1 MIMIQLLFL
10 FNEIG
15 EEVDDTMHDD
25 TDNKMSDNNED
36 EKEDNIIKIMLYYSK
51 MSVLNVVYEAHFF
64 KTNINVFKD
73 LLKYKK

>member
-1 MIMIQLLFL
+1 MIQLLFL

-64 KTNINVFKD
+64 SKLI
-73 LLKYKK
+73 